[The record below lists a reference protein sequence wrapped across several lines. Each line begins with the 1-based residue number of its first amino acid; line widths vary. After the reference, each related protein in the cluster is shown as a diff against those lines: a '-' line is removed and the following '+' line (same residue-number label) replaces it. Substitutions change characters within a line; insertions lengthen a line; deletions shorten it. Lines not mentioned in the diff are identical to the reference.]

1 MPGIYTERI
10 QVIIETFVKGFEPTA
25 NRVNSSLKKM
35 SDGLKETQTVL
46 RTDLLTWKENREQ
59 YEKTGNILTRL
70 VSRFRMST
78 HGLRGFRM
86 ELLSVMFFGKMV
98 SSTLFGLL
106 QPAAEAIGIFDLFR
120 ILLEVLFLP
129 VMVAVLPY
137 LLDIMD
143 FFLKL
148 DPNVQLAIGAIVLFG
163 AIVFGILGFLAAL
176 RLGLGGLITDF
187 GLQGIAGAAGS
198 ATGAMTGLEGKLVAA
213 EAATSGFG
221 AKLLAFG
228 MKVIGVSF
236 IITGIAQALSDTS
249 KMVDSVLQI
258 IAGAGFLVGGKTGAV
273 VGIGALV
280 VRMVYRGFSGE
291 DLSLLGHAQEIIA
304 FAIGGFMIAGPAG
317 AIIGLGFK
325 LIWEGVQW
333 DQKKAEEAT
342 KQAGLYTE
350 EMLTGQTESW
360 TAGTKSLWAQQ
371 YDIMLKNG
379 QIMLGGQQQI
389 GSNINSAWGNSLNT
403 NVTITKE
410 MMADSYGWFTNNLQL
425 MEQTNVII
433 GNQIVADTTDWVTQY
448 NAEIAKIQIPQ
459 YVSAVPAGGGGGA
472 APAPAVGFLPSG
484 AKYNV
489 SETSYAL
496 GTAQP
501 KLSDFIWRPGSAPAI
516 FNPADTLIG
525 TKGGAGGVV
534 INQTLNIN
542 VSDAEQIRRLI
553 AESNSRLVDDL
564 RRITKGAV

>member
-1 MPGIYTERI
+1 MPGVYTERI

-25 NRVNSSLKKM
+25 NRVNASLKKM

-129 VMVAVLPY
+129 IMVAILPY
-137 LLDIMD
+137 LLDILD

-148 DPNVQLAIGAIVLFG
+148 DPNVQLAIGAVVLFG
-163 AIVFGILGFLAAL
+163 AAVFGILGFLAAL

-198 ATGAMTGLEGKLVAA
+198 ATGAMTGLEGKVVAA
-213 EAATSGFG
+213 EAVTSGFG

-249 KMVDSVLQI
+249 KMVDSILQI

-273 VGIGALV
+273 VGIGALI
-280 VRMVYRGFSGE
+280 VRMVYRSFTNE
-291 DLSLLGHAQEIIA
+291 DLSLMGQAQEIIA
-304 FAIGGFMIAGPAG
+304 VAIGGFMIAGPAG

-333 DQKKAEEAT
+333 DQKKANEAT
-342 KQAGLYTE
+342 RQAGLYTE

-360 TAGTKSLWAQQ
+360 VSGTKSLWAQQ
-371 YDIMLKNG
+371 YDMMLKNG
-379 QIMLGGQQQI
+379 QIMVNAQQQT
-389 GSNINSAWGNSLNT
+389 GSNINDKWSNSLNT
-403 NVTITKE
+403 RVEITKE
-410 MMADSYGWFTNNLQL
+410 MMEESYGFYDKNLKM
-425 MEQTNVII
+425 MEQTNVEI
-433 GNQIVADTTDWVTQY
+433 GNQIVLDTTDWVTKT
-448 NAEIAKIQIPQ
+448 NAELAKLKFPEYNITS
-459 YVSAVPAGGGGGA
+459 YGTAVPKTAKGTVGFTESGRAYNIEETSFAKDFVWRPGYSPVAFSPTDTVIGTKAGGGSIGGNIT
-472 APAPAVGFLPSG
+472 V
-484 AKYNV
+484 
-489 SETSYAL
+489 
-496 GTAQP
+496 
-501 KLSDFIWRPGSAPAI
+501 
-516 FNPADTLIG
+516 
-525 TKGGAGGVV
+525 
-534 INQTLNIN
+534 NQTLNIS
-542 VSDAEQIRRLI
+542 VSDADQIRRLI

>member
-129 VMVAVLPY
+129 IMVAILPY
-137 LLDIMD
+137 LLDILD

-148 DPNVQLAIGAIVLFG
+148 DPNVQLAIGAVVLFG
-163 AIVFGILGFLAAL
+163 AAVFGILGFLAAL

-198 ATGAMTGLEGKLVAA
+198 ATGAMTGLEGKVVAA
-213 EAATSGFG
+213 EAVTSGFG

-249 KMVDSVLQI
+249 KMVDSILQI

-273 VGIGALV
+273 VGIGALI
-280 VRMVYRGFSGE
+280 VRMVYRSFTNE
-291 DLSLLGHAQEIIA
+291 DLSLMGQAQEIIA
-304 FAIGGFMIAGPAG
+304 VAIGGFMIAGPAG

-333 DQKKAEEAT
+333 DQKKANEAT
-342 KQAGLYTE
+342 RQAGLYTE

-360 TAGTKSLWAQQ
+360 VSGTKSLWAQQ
-371 YDIMLKNG
+371 YDMMLKNG
-379 QIMLGGQQQI
+379 QIMVNAQQQT
-389 GSNINSAWGNSLNT
+389 GSNINDKWSNSLNT
-403 NVTITKE
+403 RVEITKE
-410 MMADSYGWFTNNLQL
+410 MMEESYGFYDKNLKM
-425 MEQTNVII
+425 MEQTNVEI
-433 GNQIVADTTDWVTQY
+433 GNQIVLDTTDWVTKT
-448 NAEIAKIQIPQ
+448 NAELAKLKFPEYNITS
-459 YVSAVPAGGGGGA
+459 YGTAVPKTAKGTVGFTESGRAYNIEETSFAKDFVWRPGYSPVAFSPTDTVIGTKAGGGSIGGNIT
-472 APAPAVGFLPSG
+472 V
-484 AKYNV
+484 
-489 SETSYAL
+489 
-496 GTAQP
+496 
-501 KLSDFIWRPGSAPAI
+501 
-516 FNPADTLIG
+516 
-525 TKGGAGGVV
+525 
-534 INQTLNIN
+534 NQTLNIS
-542 VSDAEQIRRLI
+542 VSDADQIRRLI